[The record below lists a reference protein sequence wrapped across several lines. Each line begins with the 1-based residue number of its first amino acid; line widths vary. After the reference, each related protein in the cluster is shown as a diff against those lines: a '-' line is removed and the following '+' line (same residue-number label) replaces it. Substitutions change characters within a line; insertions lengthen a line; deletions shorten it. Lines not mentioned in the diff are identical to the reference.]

1 MVKKLD
7 KIISG
12 IESLVNSKDTQEGV
26 KSLAKAAKEAEGLI
40 KKMNEKIGPIM
51 ADLRATSEAAGKEET
66 IGVGPVS
73 IPDSLDRSQ
82 IATLSGGNEVII
94 AEFDRWSGSCRDEIA
109 RVLTE
114 KLSALL
120 PSQRVVSYAWG
131 RRISLNRQITVDILR
146 LDGVLGKTVILKAN
160 WAILEENG
168 TKTNLVRR
176 SNISEPV
183 NGGDY
188 ASFVAAQS
196 RALDALSREIA
207 ATAQSPR

>member
-109 RVLTE
+109 RVMTE
-114 KLSALL
+114 NLSALL
-120 PSQRVVSYAWG
+120 PIVTG
-131 RRISLNRQITVDILR
+131 SLQC
-146 LDGVLGKTVILKAN
+146 LGTQGK
-160 WAILEENG
+160 
-168 TKTNLVRR
+168 
-176 SNISEPV
+176 PQPP
-183 NGGDY
+183 DHC
-188 ASFVAAQS
+188 
-196 RALDALSREIA
+196 
-207 ATAQSPR
+207 

>member
-40 KKMNEKIGPIM
+40 KKMNEKIGPTM

-82 IATLSGGNEVII
+82 IATH
-94 AEFDRWSGSCRDEIA
+94 FR
-109 RVLTE
+109 
-114 KLSALL
+114 
-120 PSQRVVSYAWG
+120 
-131 RRISLNRQITVDILR
+131 
-146 LDGVLGKTVILKAN
+146 GK
-160 WAILEENG
+160 
-168 TKTNLVRR
+168 
-176 SNISEPV
+176 
-183 NGGDY
+183 
-188 ASFVAAQS
+188 
-196 RALDALSREIA
+196 
-207 ATAQSPR
+207 

>member
-40 KKMNEKIGPIM
+40 KKMNEKIGPTM

-82 IATLSGGNEVII
+82 IVTLSGGNEVII
-94 AEFDRWSGSCRDEIA
+94 AEFDRWYGSCRDEIA
-109 RVLTE
+109 RVMTE
-114 KLSALL
+114 NLSALL
-120 PSQRVVSYAWG
+120 PSQRVVSM
-131 RRISLNRQITVDILR
+131 
-146 LDGVLGKTVILKAN
+146 
-160 WAILEENG
+160 
-168 TKTNLVRR
+168 
-176 SNISEPV
+176 P
-183 NGGDY
+183 GD
-188 ASFVAAQS
+188 AG
-196 RALDALSREIA
+196 
-207 ATAQSPR
+207 